1 MATTASDKE
10 KLLKEMI
17 KNAVHF
23 GHKPSKWNPK
33 MKPYLYGKHDGVHI
47 FDLNKTATALESAT
61 EFLRQCV
68 RDGKMVLFVSTKA
81 QAIQIMKDTAEACG
95 MPYITQKWVP
105 GLLTNFATIKKRIK
119 YLRDLKEQEASGELD
134 KYTKKEA
141 LKMKKTIV
149 KLQEALGGLENL
161 TKRPDVLFLV
171 DVVRDHIAVEEA
183 NKLNIPIVA
192 IVDSNGDPTRI
203 TYPIPGNDDAINSLD
218 FLVKKIGGALERR
231 K

>member
-1 MATTASDKE
+1 MPTTAPDKE

-23 GHKPSKWNPK
+23 GHKPCKWNPK
-33 MKPYLYGKHDGVHI
+33 MKPYLYGKHDGVHV
-47 FDLNKTATALESAT
+47 FDLNKTADGLAVAT
-61 EFLRQCV
+61 EFLHQCV
-68 RDGKMVLFVSTKA
+68 RESKTVLFVSTKA

-105 GLLTNFATIKKRIK
+105 GLLTNFTTIKKRIK
-119 YLRDLKEQEASGELD
+119 YLRDLKEQDASGELD

-141 LKMKKTIV
+141 LKMRKTII

-203 TYPIPGNDDAINSLD
+203 THPIPGNDDAINSLD
-218 FLVKKIGGALERR
+218 FLVKKIGGALER
-231 K
+231 KK

>member
-1 MATTASDKE
+1 MPTTTVDKE

-33 MKPYLYGKHDGVHI
+33 MKPYLYGKFEGVHV
-47 FDLNKTATALESAT
+47 FDLNKTADALEKAM

-68 RDGKMVLFVSTKA
+68 REGKTVLFVSTKA
-81 QAIQIMKDTAEACG
+81 QAIQIMKDTAEACN
-95 MPYITQKWVP
+95 MPYITQKWVA
-105 GLLTNFATIKKRIK
+105 GLLTNFTTIKKRIK
-119 YLRDLKEQEASGELD
+119 YLRDLKEQEAAGELD

-141 LKMKKTIV
+141 LNFKKTIV
-149 KLQEALGGLENL
+149 KLQKALGGLENL

-218 FLVKKIGGALERR
+218 FLVKKIGGALER
-231 K
+231 KK